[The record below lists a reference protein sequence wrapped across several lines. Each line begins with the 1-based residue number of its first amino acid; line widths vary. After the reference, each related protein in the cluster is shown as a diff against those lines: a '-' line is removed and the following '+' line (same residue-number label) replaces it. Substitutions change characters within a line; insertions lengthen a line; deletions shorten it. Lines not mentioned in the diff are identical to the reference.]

1 MGREEHGLPWNSLT
15 HSTAPE
21 RFSRL
26 EISDLLM
33 NLIET
38 SLLLKAFSAPPFS
51 SCNLKFRNS
60 VRRTQG
66 IMIKYITL
74 ANKKILSD
82 VSKILELE
90 QEDEEGAAF
99 AEVFV

>member
-1 MGREEHGLPWNSLT
+1 
-15 HSTAPE
+15 
-21 RFSRL
+21 
-26 EISDLLM
+26 
-33 NLIET
+33 
-38 SLLLKAFSAPPFS
+38 
-51 SCNLKFRNS
+51 
-60 VRRTQG
+60 
-66 IMIKYITL
+66 MIKYITL